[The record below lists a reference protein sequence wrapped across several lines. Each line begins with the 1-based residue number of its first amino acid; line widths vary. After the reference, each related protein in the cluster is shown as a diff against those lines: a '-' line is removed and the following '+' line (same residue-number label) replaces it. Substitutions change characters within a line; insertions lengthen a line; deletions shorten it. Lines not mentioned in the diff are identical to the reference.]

1 MAQKDPCCID
11 EVATVGG
18 EGGEGEEG
26 SGKVVERINDMVPLT
41 TINPSPVDWQSVCT
55 LPSEDKTYK
64 ETIMKNVPALFPKGR
79 NDPPNSVVS
88 THLRITG
95 PS

>member
-26 SGKVVERINDMVPLT
+26 SGKVVKRINDTNGAQQVVVPLT
-41 TINPSPVDWQSVCT
+41 KINPSPVDWQSVCR
-55 LPSEDKTYK
+55 LPSKDKTYK
-64 ETIMKNVPALFPKGR
+64 ETIMKNISALPR
-79 NDPPNSVVS
+79 R
-88 THLRITG
+88 L
-95 PS
+95 